1 MSKKMKAY
9 RLSQETLKMLAEMK
23 DENTTETEIIEM
35 AIKDFYDKKI
45 TFLDRIRKILFS
57 SGLELLFT
65 FLITLIAVLIG
76 NYLYDLIV
84 KSV

>member
-1 MSKKMKAY
+1 MSKKMKSY
-9 RLSQETLKMLAEMK
+9 RLSQETLELLAEMK

-45 TFLDRIRKILFS
+45 TFLDRIRKIWFDL
-57 SGLELLFT
+57 GLELISI

-76 NYLYDLIV
+76 NYLYALIQ
-84 KSV
+84 KII